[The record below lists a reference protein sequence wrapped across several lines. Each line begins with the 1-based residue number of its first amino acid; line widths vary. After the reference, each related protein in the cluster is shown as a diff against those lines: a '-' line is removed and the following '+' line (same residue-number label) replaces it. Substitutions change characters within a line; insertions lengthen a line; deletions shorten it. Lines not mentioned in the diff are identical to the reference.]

1 MPAITPNAIAAVVL
15 LLASQTTVLAG
26 DIRSHGVEVQAL
38 AAKEIVDGTDAT
50 MKPVS
55 VRSIEVP
62 KDDASIHVVS
72 TKVNWVSSISFRSPD
87 GKRCALTDVTVGSD
101 AFNIVPEGGTIHVH
115 PQMTGQVTNLNVSV
129 SGSREIRTFVLEAGT
144 EKVDTRT
151 EVIVDCPQG

>member
-1 MPAITPNAIAAVVL
+1 MPAITPNAIAAAVL

-38 AAKEIVDGTDAT
+38 AAKETLDGT
-50 MKPVS
+50 MKSVS

-101 AFNIVPEGGTIHVH
+101 AFNIVPEGGTVHVH
-115 PQMTGQVTNLNVSV
+115 PQMTGLVTNLNVSV
-129 SGSREIRTFVLEAGT
+129 AGSREIRTFVLEAGT

-151 EVIVDCPQG
+151 EVVMDCPQG